1 MEQHEYS
8 RELKSPPP
16 LKIGATYT
24 KRNIIHYSSE
34 KTRQVTR
41 EALDQYASDQDTSPR
56 VHFPPNGFQKNPQ
69 KFSDELQYN
78 NVLDLADC
86 KSISKRR
93 GRGVISRSMDSKQ
106 NGSYLQNWKNKQNND
121 SHLRAWDIPGLN
133 IQRQP
138 RGSECMEN
146 HCIERDMK
154 NGAEVIW
161 VSPKSKNLI
170 VKTNPAFSTSRK
182 SGVKLPFIGKHGAEY
197 GLAKNLAQGS

>member
-24 KRNIIHYSSE
+24 KRNIMHYASE

-41 EALDQYASDQDTSPR
+41 ETLVQYASDRDTSPR
-56 VHFPPNGFQKNPQ
+56 VHFPPNGFQVNPR
-69 KFSDELQYN
+69 KFFDELQKN
-78 NVLDLADC
+78 NFPDLADY

-93 GRGVISRSMDSKQ
+93 SRGVISRSMDDKQ
-106 NGSYLQNWKNKQNND
+106 NGSYFQNWKNKQNND
-121 SHLRAWDIPGLN
+121 SNLRAWDIPGLN

-138 RGSECMEN
+138 RGSEGKEN
-146 HCIERDMK
+146 HCIERDLK
-154 NGAEVIW
+154 NGAEVIR
-161 VSPKSKNLI
+161 VNRKSKNLI
-170 VKTNPAFSTSRK
+170 VKTNPAFSPNRK
-182 SGVKLPFIGKHGAEY
+182 CAVKLPFIGKHRADY